1 MLNWWMVNS
10 GRRREVKVPA
20 GRLLKVDETP
30 KRCREKIKA
39 NKLRENLKHF
49 KNMGNWISN
58 VAARLYKKCLGNK
71 RRQVIFK
78 Y

>member
-49 KNMGNWISN
+49 KNSEIGLVTSQ
-58 VAARLYKKCLGNK
+58 LGYIRSAWETK
-71 RRQVIFK
+71 GDK
-78 Y
+78 